1 MFVQLR
7 NGWYDRMNW
16 IWWESLSQWLG
27 NWDFLF
33 FLVSECSWSRFNED
47 GAGAHLLFWWDQL
60 VSTYF
65 SHPFSLVFPQTWS
78 ELKKDYNRYIPNIIY
93 IYIRI
98 YIYIHIT
105 TTPPHI
111 GPSHGLRE
119 PEISR
124 RFCLYCWWFRN
135 PSPPGICKNL
145 INTNLNLN
153 WWTPDFWTINSS
165 LLFISRIT
173 ATPRPKSFWPWFTC
187 MKGALLLDRWLDG

>member
-1 MFVQLR
+1 MNFDEICRNLSKWMYCNDIFMFVQLR

-93 IYIRI
+93 IRI
-98 YIYIHIT
+98 YIYTYYHN
-105 TTPPHI
+105 P
-111 GPSHGLRE
+111 PSHWPFPWVEGTRKF
-119 PEISR
+119 PGDFASTVDGSEILHHLGYVKTS
-124 RFCLYCWWFRN
+124 
-135 PSPPGICKNL
+135 
-145 INTNLNLN
+145 
-153 WWTPDFWTINSS
+153 
-165 LLFISRIT
+165 
-173 ATPRPKSFWPWFTC
+173 
-187 MKGALLLDRWLDG
+187 